1 MSFFA
6 LHSITSA
13 QPFEGSESN
22 LQTVYATNKETLDLL
37 TVEMRRAKE
46 PNIKWVDM
54 HYTNRLFHHCVSEI
68 QGTYSENFDCSVYSI
83 AVLFF
88 SK

>member
-46 PNIKWVDM
+46 PNIK
-54 HYTNRLFHHCVSEI
+54 
-68 QGTYSENFDCSVYSI
+68 
-83 AVLFF
+83 
-88 SK
+88 